1 MTWPCL
7 SLLLDVTSVRALGY
21 TQNLPPGQARQ
32 APAWFAPGGGQLT
45 TADWFDVGLQT
56 IGMYLDGRGIRHR
69 DALGRPVIDVSYL
82 VWVHAGPAP
91 VEVQLPGSPW
101 ADGYELLVSTDDH
114 GSYRDDLRSF
124 LAQSFE
130 IGRIDG
136 VRELLAALM
145 GQAQVDPEFGAT
157 FRERF
162 LKRRRLALGVILE
175 RAVDRGDFPDG
186 LRPET
191 VADVVF
197 GVIWYRVLASGGMPD
212 DRLVDELTT
221 MLSYAQPPLKRV
233 AKRHR
238 GSGRGCPRAR
248 SSADRRADRGDG
260 LFESSV
266 AIDPDGAWAARAQA
280 GQRLDQAQG
289 IRRADQ
295 PAVDAML
302 RARRRLGTPVQP
314 VR

>member
-1 MTWPCL
+1 MQASDRPAKAGRKRSEESRQAIL
-7 SLLLDVTSVRALGY
+7 EAAFSLFVESGLRALTIEGIAAEA
-21 TQNLPPGQARQ
+21 G
-32 APAWFAPGGGQLT
+32 
-45 TADWFDVGLQT
+45 VGKQT
-56 IGMYLDGRGIRHR
+56 IYRWWPSKADVLME
-69 DALGRPVIDVSYL
+69 ALTVK
-82 VWVHAGPAP
+82 A
-91 VEVQLPGSPW
+91 
-101 ADGYELLVSTDDH
+101 ELLVSTDDH

-124 LAQSFE
+124 LTQSFE

-221 MLSYAQPPLKRV
+221 MLS
-233 AKRHR
+233 
-238 GSGRGCPRAR
+238 
-248 SSADRRADRGDG
+248 
-260 LFESSV
+260 
-266 AIDPDGAWAARAQA
+266 
-280 GQRLDQAQG
+280 
-289 IRRADQ
+289 
-295 PAVDAML
+295 
-302 RARRRLGTPVQP
+302 
-314 VR
+314 